1 MESPH
6 VMDWKCMHHGLCSPR
21 EPVVQMSPSVLDL
34 HMGKEKRKRRGD
46 WGRRRKREEGR
57 EKKKRKGKGKG
68 KRKRERKG
76 KEKRE
81 EGGKEEEEK
90 TYGKGG
96 PQVVLFVAPPE
107 GATTLQSNQNLK
119 SPTAPYRGDLND
131 FGCSQSL
138 PEGGAKIQK
147 I

>member
-1 MESPH
+1 
-6 VMDWKCMHHGLCSPR
+6 
-21 EPVVQMSPSVLDL
+21 
-34 HMGKEKRKRRGD
+34 MGKEKRKRRGD

>member
-1 MESPH
+1 MNFQGEERKGER
-6 VMDWKCMHHGLCSPR
+6 D
-21 EPVVQMSPSVLDL
+21 E
-34 HMGKEKRKRRGD
+34 KEKKGRKEKKGQKEKGKTKEEREGEKRR
-46 WGRRRKREEGR
+46 
-57 EKKKRKGKGKG
+57 KKKRKKK
-68 KRKRERKG
+68 KKKQ
-76 KEKRE
+76 
-81 EGGKEEEEK
+81 
-90 TYGKGG
+90 TYGRG

-119 SPTAPYRGDLND
+119 SPTAQYRGDLND